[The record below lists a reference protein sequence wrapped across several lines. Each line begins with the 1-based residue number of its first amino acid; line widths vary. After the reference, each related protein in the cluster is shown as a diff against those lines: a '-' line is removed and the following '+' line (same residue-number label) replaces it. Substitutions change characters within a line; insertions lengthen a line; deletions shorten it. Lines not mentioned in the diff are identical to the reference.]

1 MTPNWTDLEPGE
13 LRESWHLEHRTA
25 SKVAYVDPGVDMVAV
40 EVPGAWRGTAEED
53 MVTLFKFDGC
63 LRIAGARRRAVGRRC
78 CYAGRSKSEK
88 CLFLCTAGV
97 ESDPKT
103 SFSSV

>member
-25 SKVAYVDPGVDMVAV
+25 SKVAYVDPGVDNVAV

-53 MVTLFKFDGC
+53 MAVTLFNFLTVAC
-63 LRIAGARRRAVGRRC
+63 IAGARRRAVGRCC
-78 CYAGRSKSEK
+78 CYAGSSKE
-88 CLFLCTAGV
+88 
-97 ESDPKT
+97 
-103 SFSSV
+103 